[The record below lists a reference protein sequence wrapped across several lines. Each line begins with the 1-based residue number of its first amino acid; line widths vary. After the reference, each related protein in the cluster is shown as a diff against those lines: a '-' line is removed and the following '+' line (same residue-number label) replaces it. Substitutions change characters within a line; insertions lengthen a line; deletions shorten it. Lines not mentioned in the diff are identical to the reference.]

1 MPSSANNPKFNIE
14 KMERTMNT
22 QSNAGS
28 VIATVIGAALALY
41 GVALIVN
48 TILTY

>member
-1 MPSSANNPKFNIE
+1 
-14 KMERTMNT
+14 MNA
-22 QSNAGS
+22 QSNTGS
-28 VIATVIGAALALY
+28 VIATVIGLGLALY

>member
-1 MPSSANNPKFNIE
+1 MH
-14 KMERTMNT
+14 T
-22 QSNAGS
+22 QSNSSS

-41 GVALIVN
+41 GIALIVN